1 MVQVVEGNTRESD
14 PDQQVEGV
22 EVVAA
27 SAAMA
32 SNLRPLA
39 DLKSQVRLPEGTAWV
54 AATNAGVT

>member
-39 DLKSQVRLPEGTAWV
+39 DLKSQVMLPEGTAWV